1 MKTMNYKN
9 AIKILD
15 FDIEKDELNIDT
27 IKKKYRMLALLYHP
41 DKNKSEEALEKFH
54 SIQNAYEF
62 FMKNYNTFDND
73 IDNDNDIE
81 TEYFYNSKNTSYTD
95 LLHMFL
101 KSIIEEGGFG
111 SNTSDVQ
118 SKIYQNIFC
127 KISKLCED
135 KTVELLKNIDKNLL
149 LKIYDF
155 LFKYQKILF
164 VNDTLLLKV
173 REIIDEKIKNDECI
187 ILNPILEDLFDHNI
201 YKLQFQDR
209 IMLIP
214 LWHHEL
220 IYDISGADLYVRCYP
235 ILTDNISIDSNNNII
250 IDMKYDIREL
260 LSKEEIKI
268 DLGKHQFCFNVED
281 LHVLS
286 QQTAILKGVG
296 IPIINSKDI
305 YSVNERSNLILNIQL
320 F

>member
-1 MKTMNYKN
+1 MNYKN

-15 FDIEKDELNIDT
+15 FDIEKDELNVDA

-62 FMKNYNTFDND
+62 LMKNHNTFHDD
-73 IDNDNDIE
+73 MDDSIE
-81 TEYFYNSKNTSYTD
+81 TEYSYNSNNTSYTD

-135 KTVELLKNIDKNLL
+135 KTIDLLKNIDKNLL

-164 VNDTLLLKV
+164 ISDTLLLKL
-173 REIIDEKIKNDECI
+173 REIIDEKMKNDECI
-187 ILNPILEDLFDHNI
+187 ILHPILEDIFNHNI
-201 YKLQFQDR
+201 YKLHFQDR
-209 IMLIP
+209 VMLIP

-235 ILTDNISIDSNNNII
+235 ILSDNISIDSNNNII

-268 DLGKHQFCFNVED
+268 DLGGHRFCFNVED
-281 LHVLS
+281 LHILP
-286 QQTAILKGVG
+286 QQTALLKGAG
-296 IPIINSKDI
+296 IPIINSKNI